1 MIITIKQLLDEKD
14 ISIDISDDYDE
25 SLFIA
30 YESGYKLTKDG
41 EDYFKDILDLE
52 VKVNFNSKIFEV
64 LVAKFYQD
72 WVPTDYD
79 NENYINKDGEVAH
92 PLHWKVYELFEG
104 LGGYCSVDDYDR
116 WFEERK
122 GE

>member
-30 YESGYKLTKDG
+30 YESGFKLTKDG

-52 VKVNFNSKIFEV
+52 VKVNLNSKIFEV

-79 NENYINKDGEVAH
+79 NENHINKDGEVAH

-104 LGGYCSVDDYDR
+104 LAGYVNTDDYDR